1 MTERMVTIKNRAGIH
16 ARPAALIVQTASK
29 FSSKIWLEKGT
40 DKINAKSIM
49 GIITLGASFGTPI
62 RITADGA
69 DEDAAAGAIEGLF
82 ESRFEEE

>member
-16 ARPAALIVQTASK
+16 ARPAALLVQTASK
-29 FSSKIWLEKGT
+29 FASKIWLEKGG
-40 DKINAKSIM
+40 DRINAKSIM

-62 RITADGA
+62 RIITEGT
-69 DEDAAAGAIEGLF
+69 DEEAAAAAIEALF